1 MELFCLG
8 LHGTLIKNP
17 DIMLRS
23 VN

>member
-8 LHGTLIKNP
+8 LHGTLQNP